1 VPKPLEGPTE
11 RALRDVSGVGSPGG
25 PKEPNETGATQG
37 EVEAV
42 RKSGPVNG
50 VPARP
55 TGALRGAARWLA
67 LVLVV
72 NVALGMAFSVIAL
85 RVEADR
91 VRDAEVLLSR
101 VSEQSSLLGGL
112 AWRAIATERPP
123 DAALAAEM
131 TEVSVRVESAL
142 RELGDRARDLD
153 LPGFPP
159 VQEAVHE
166 HLAAVEEQVRLLSAG
181 KVAQARAFGE
191 ERSSPSLRRLLRS
204 TGALKPEYE
213 RLARRASRI
222 ADLESIL
229 MMVLGVLLVALLFRR
244 FAGARRFADSSAE
257 ERARSE
263 ARFRAVA
270 QSPNDAVVS
279 TDAEGTIVFW
289 NEGARRIFGYTEQEA
304 MGQPVTIL
312 MPERHRAGHVSGL
325 GLIGEAGG
333 AGLLGKTE
341 EMEGRRKDGTEFAFE
356 ISLASWS
363 VGDES
368 FYTGMIRDI
377 TDRKHA
383 ENALRE
389 SEARLRAIVEQVPA
403 IVYTAE
409 AGPAGRW
416 LFVSPQVESLL
427 GFTPDEWMADPEL
440 WFRQLHPEDRER
452 VVQEESGDWAD
463 LSPAGASEYRM
474 LTKQGRVIWVRDVG
488 AIITN
493 HEGVPLYWSGVLSD
507 ITDRRML
514 EEQLEHQA
522 FHDTLTGLANR
533 ALFVDRVE
541 HALARSERDTDS
553 LAVVFLDLDDFKT
566 INDSLGHEWGDRV
579 LVEVAAR
586 LERALRPGDT
596 VARLGGDEFAILLEG
611 APLEDAIH
619 VVERIIQS
627 LEEPILQ
634 DTKTILVHA
643 SFGIALT
650 EGRRWSGADLL
661 RNADVA
667 MYAAKAR
674 GGGGF
679 EVFQPD
685 MHIAAL
691 RRLDIHAQ
699 LQHAIH
705 ERQFVLHYQ
714 PIIELGSGR
723 TVAVEALIRWDH
735 PSRGLVPPLEFI
747 PVAEESDLIVQIGRW
762 VLQEACHQVSAWQ
775 REFPS
780 DPPLTVNV
788 NVSGKQFQHPRLV
801 DEVAEVLRTSG
812 IAPGSLTLEI
822 TESLLIQDT
831 EGAVARLQ
839 ELKALGVRVAVD
851 DFGTGYSSLGYL
863 QRFPIDTLKIDKAF
877 VDAIGEGAEGSAIVR
892 AIVSLGESL
901 SMGVSAE
908 GIESAEQLALL
919 QDLRCDMGQGFY
931 FSKPQTAGGIGL
943 ILGTHPSGSPAEEDG
958 PGRTQATRT
967 RPEPLAG

>member
-1 VPKPLEGPTE
+1 M
-11 RALRDVSGVGSPGG
+11 
-25 PKEPNETGATQG
+25 
-37 EVEAV
+37 
-42 RKSGPVNG
+42 RKSGPVTS
-50 VPARP
+50 VRAQP
-55 TGALRGAARWLA
+55 TGELRGAARWLA

-91 VRDAEVLLSR
+91 IRDSRVLLSR
-101 VSEQSSLLGGL
+101 ISEQSSLLGGL
-112 AWRAIATERPP
+112 AWQAIAIERTPG
-123 DAALAAEM
+123 DTLTGEM
-131 TEVSVRVESAL
+131 AQITGRVESSL
-142 RELGDRARDLD
+142 GELGDRARDLD
-153 LPGFPP
+153 LPGFGT
-159 VQEAVHE
+159 VQEAVNQ
-166 HLAAVEEQVRLLSAG
+166 HLAAVNEQVRLVSAG
-181 KVAQARAFGE
+181 EVAQARAVGE
-191 ERSSPSLRRLLRS
+191 ERSSPSLRRLLRT
-204 TGALKPEYE
+204 TGVLKPQYE
-213 RLARRASRI
+213 RLAQRASQI
-222 ADLESIL
+222 ADLESIV
-229 MMVLGVLLVALLFRR
+229 MMVLGALLVALLFRR
-244 FAGARRFADSSAE
+244 FTGARRSADSSAE
-257 ERARSE
+257 EGARSE

-270 QSPNDAVVS
+270 QSANDAVVS
-279 TDAEGTIVFW
+279 TDAKGRIVFW
-289 NEGARRIFGYTEQEA
+289 NDAARRIFGYTEEEA
-304 MGQPVTIL
+304 LGQPVSML
-312 MPERHRAGHVSGL
+312 LRERERADHLLGL
-325 GLIGEAGG
+325 GSIGEAGG
-333 AGLLGKTE
+333 AGLLGKTQ
-341 EMEGRRKDGTEFAFE
+341 EMEGRRKDGTEFPFE
-356 ISLASWS
+356 VSLASWS
-363 VGDES
+363 VGDET

-427 GFTPDEWMADPEL
+427 GFTPEEWMADPEL
-440 WFRQLHPEDRER
+440 WFRQLHPDDRDR
-452 VVQEESGDWAD
+452 VVQEEDGAWAD

-493 HEGVPLYWSGVLSD
+493 HDGVPLYWSGVLSD
-507 ITDRRML
+507 ITDRKAL

-541 HALARSERDTDS
+541 HALARSERDAGS
-553 LAVVFLDLDDFKT
+553 LAILFLDLDDFKT

-586 LERALRPGDT
+586 LERSLRPGDT
-596 VARLGGDEFAILLEG
+596 VARIGGDEVAVLLEG
-611 APLEDAIH
+611 ASLEDAIH

-627 LEEPILQ
+627 LEEPIFQ

-674 GGGGF
+674 GGGF

-691 RRLDIHAQ
+691 RRLEIHAQ

-714 PIIELGSGR
+714 PIIDLDTGR
-723 TVAVEALIRWDH
+723 TVAVEALIRWNH

-762 VLQEACHQVSAWQ
+762 VLEEACHQVSAWQ

-801 DEVAEVLRTSG
+801 EEVADVLRTSG
-812 IAPGSLTLEI
+812 IAPRSLTLEI

-831 EGAVARLQ
+831 EGAVARLR
-839 ELKALGVRVAVD
+839 ELKALGVQVAVD

-877 VDAIGEGAEGSAIVR
+877 VDAIGVGAEGSAIVR
-892 AIVSLGESL
+892 AIISLGESL

-919 QDLRCDMGQGFY
+919 QDLRCDLGQGFY
-931 FSKPQTAGGIGL
+931 FSKPQTAGGIEL
-943 ILGTHPSGSPAEEDG
+943 ILGTHPSGASAGEDG
-958 PGRTQATRT
+958 PGGTQAILK

>member
-1 VPKPLEGPTE
+1 M
-11 RALRDVSGVGSPGG
+11 
-25 PKEPNETGATQG
+25 
-37 EVEAV
+37 
-42 RKSGPVNG
+42 
-50 VPARP
+50 
-55 TGALRGAARWLA
+55 A
-67 LVLVV
+67 LVVA
-72 NVALGMAFSVIAL
+72 VALGMAFSVLAF
-85 RVEADR
+85 RVKADR
-91 VRDAEVLLSR
+91 IRDAEVLLSR

-112 AWRAIATERPP
+112 SWRAIATERPP
-123 DAALAAEM
+123 GPALAGEMAEIADRL
-131 TEVSVRVESAL
+131 ENAL
-142 RELGDRARDLD
+142 RELGDRAEDLD
-153 LPGFPP
+153 LPGFPS
-159 VQEAVHE
+159 VQEAVHD
-166 HLAAVEEQVRLLSAG
+166 HLAAVDEQVRLLSVG
-181 KVAQARAFGE
+181 EVAQARAIGE
-191 ERSSPSLRRLLRS
+191 QRGSPSLRRLLGS

-213 RLARRASRI
+213 RLARRASLI
-222 ADLESIL
+222 ADVGSIL
-229 MMVLGVLLVALLFRR
+229 MMVLGAVLVALLFRR
-244 FAGARRFADSSAE
+244 FTGARRSADSSAE
-257 ERARSE
+257 ERAKSE
-263 ARFRAVA
+263 ARLRAVA
-270 QSPNDAVVS
+270 QSANDAVVS

-289 NEGARRIFGYTEQEA
+289 NDGARRIFGYSEQEA

-312 MPERHRAGHVSGL
+312 MPERYRTGHLPGL
-325 GLIGEAGG
+325 ELISEAGG
-333 AGLLGKTE
+333 GGLLGKTK
-341 EMEGRRKDGTEFAFE
+341 EMEGRRKDGTEFSFE
-356 ISLASWS
+356 VSLASWR
-363 VGDES
+363 VGDED

-427 GFTPDEWMADPEL
+427 GFTPEEWMADPEL

-452 VVQEESGDWAD
+452 VVQEEDGDWAD

-493 HEGVPLYWSGVLSD
+493 HDGVPLYWSGVLSD
-507 ITDRRML
+507 ITDRKVL

-541 HALARSERDTDS
+541 HALARSERDAGS
-553 LAVVFLDLDDFKT
+553 LAILFLDLDDFKT

-586 LERALRPGDT
+586 LERTLRPADT
-596 VARLGGDEFAILLEG
+596 VARLGGDEFAILLES
-611 APLEDAIH
+611 ASLEDAIH
-619 VVERIIQS
+619 VVERIIQP

-634 DTKTILVHA
+634 EAKTILLHA

-691 RRLDIHAQ
+691 RRLEIHAQ
-699 LQHAIH
+699 LQQAIH
-705 ERQFVLHYQ
+705 DRQFVLHYQ
-714 PIIELGSGR
+714 PIIDLGTGR

-735 PSRGLVPPLEFI
+735 PTRGLVPPLEFI

-762 VLQEACHQVSAWQ
+762 VLEEACHQVGVWQ
-775 REFPS
+775 RESPS

-812 IAPGSLTLEI
+812 IAPSSLTLEI

-877 VDAIGEGAEGSAIVR
+877 VDAIGAGAEGSAIVR
-892 AIVSLGESL
+892 AIISLGESL

-919 QDLRCDMGQGFY
+919 QDLRCDLGQGFY
-931 FSKPQTAGGIGL
+931 FSKPQTAGAIGL
-943 ILGTHPSGSPAEEDG
+943 ILGTHPSSAAAGEDG
-958 PGRTQATRT
+958 PGSTPPTLTR
-967 RPEPLAG
+967 REPLAG

>member
-1 VPKPLEGPTE
+1 M
-11 RALRDVSGVGSPGG
+11 
-25 PKEPNETGATQG
+25 
-37 EVEAV
+37 

-50 VPARP
+50 VRARP
-55 TGALRGAARWLA
+55 TGELRGAARWLA
-67 LVLVV
+67 MVLVV

-123 DAALAAEM
+123 GAALADEMAE
-131 TEVSVRVESAL
+131 TSARVEGAL

-166 HLAAVEEQVRLLSAG
+166 HMAAVDEQVRLLSTG
-181 KVAQARAFGE
+181 EVAQARAIGQ

-204 TGALKPEYE
+204 TGGLKPEYE

-229 MMVLGVLLVALLFRR
+229 MMVLGAVLVALLFRR
-244 FAGARRFADSSAE
+244 FTGARRSADSSAE
-257 ERARSE
+257 EGARSE

-270 QSPNDAVVS
+270 QSANDAVVS

-312 MPERHRAGHVSGL
+312 MPERSRAGHLSGL

-333 AGLLGKTE
+333 AGLLGKTQ
-341 EMEGRRKDGTEFAFE
+341 EMEGRRKDGTEFPFE
-356 ISLASWS
+356 VSLASWS
-363 VGDES
+363 VGDET

-383 ENALRE
+383 ESAIRE

-427 GFTPDEWMADPEL
+427 GFTPEEWMADPEL

-452 VVQEESGDWAD
+452 VVQEEDGDWAD
-463 LSPAGASEYRM
+463 LSPANASEYRM
-474 LTKQGRVIWVRDVG
+474 LTKHGRVIWVRDVG

-493 HEGVPLYWSGVLSD
+493 HDGVPLYWSGVLSD
-507 ITDRRML
+507 ITDRKVL

-533 ALFVDRVE
+533 AMFVDRVE
-541 HALARSERDTDS
+541 HALARSERDAGS
-553 LAVVFLDLDDFKT
+553 LAILFLDLDDFKT

-586 LERALRPGDT
+586 LERTLRPADT

-611 APLEDAIH
+611 ASLEDAIH

-627 LEEPILQ
+627 LEEPIIQ
-634 DTKTILVHA
+634 DTKAILVHA

-650 EGRRWSGADLL
+650 EGRRWNGADLL

-691 RRLDIHAQ
+691 RRLEIHAQ

-714 PIIELGSGR
+714 PIIDLGTGQ
-723 TVAVEALIRWDH
+723 TVAVEALIRWNH

-801 DEVAEVLRTSG
+801 EEVAEVLRTSG
-812 IAPGSLTLEI
+812 IAPSSLTLEI

-831 EGAVARLQ
+831 EGAVARLR
-839 ELKALGVRVAVD
+839 ELKALGVQVAVD

-877 VDAIGEGAEGSAIVR
+877 VDAIGVGAEGSAIVR
-892 AIVSLGESL
+892 AIISLGESL

-919 QDLRCDMGQGFY
+919 QDLRCDLGQGFY

-943 ILGTHPSGSPAEEDG
+943 ILGTHPSGASAGEDG
-958 PGRTQATRT
+958 PGGTQAILK